1 MTIKRKE
8 IKPQRLTDTEK
19 IAKDSPIHDINRV
32 EHEPYERKPKDSTM
46 IKVWKTVKRFGGL
59 IGGAITGGGSLLAGF
74 DVTSAL
80 LIAGCTIA
88 LIVGVEVATIKEF
101 KQLFEDD

>member
-1 MTIKRKE
+1 MKE
-8 IKPQRLTDTEK
+8 IKPHTLIDHQK
-19 IAKDSPIHDINRV
+19 VAKESKIHDINRV

-46 IKVWKTVKRFGGL
+46 IKVWKTLKRFGGL

-88 LIVGVEVATIKEF
+88 LILGVEIATIKEF
-101 KQLFEDD
+101 KKIFEEDK

>member
-1 MTIKRKE
+1 MKT
-8 IKPQRLTDTEK
+8 IKPQPLTDTEK

-32 EHEPYERKPKDSTM
+32 EHYERKPKDSNM